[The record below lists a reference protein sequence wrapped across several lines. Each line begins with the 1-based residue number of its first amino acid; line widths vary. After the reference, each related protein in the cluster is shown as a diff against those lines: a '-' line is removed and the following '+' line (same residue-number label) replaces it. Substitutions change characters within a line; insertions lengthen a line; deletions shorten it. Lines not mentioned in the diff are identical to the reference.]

1 VPPGR
6 AGRPEAAS
14 SVAPVSSGYERD
26 AASFPRNVHHIRTTK
41 RHSVRGSDLLDVRI
55 EGPAVVLRFRREE
68 KLNAISTEV
77 EGAIHAALDS
87 EQVREART
95 VVFVGSERAFSAGA
109 DLSEARDESLAG
121 IEAYYRAEGSLYER
135 LARLPQPTFA
145 AVSGWCLGGGLEL
158 ALACDFRIADETAI
172 FGLPEVELGILPSS
186 GGAHR
191 LVRLVGAGRAK
202 ELMLLRPRLGAREA
216 LAYGLVTEVTARGGA
231 LARCLELSERIA
243 ELPAQAVATIKVS
256 ADTMAEMPREASA
269 LVERL
274 AYAALAQTEEA
285 RAAAKRWQKRNR

>member
-1 VPPGR
+1 MADV
-6 AGRPEAAS
+6 
-14 SVAPVSSGYERD
+14 
-26 AASFPRNVHHIRTTK
+26 
-41 RHSVRGSDLLDVRI
+41 LDVRVD
-55 EGPAVVLRFRREE
+55 GPAAVLGFLREE

-77 EGAIHAALDS
+77 ESAVHAALDS
-87 EQVREART
+87 DHVRGART
-95 VVFVGSERAFSAGA
+95 VVFVGSEHAFSAGA

-121 IEAYYRAEGSLYER
+121 IEAYYRAAGSLYER

-145 AVSGWCLGGGLEL
+145 AISGWCLGGGLEL
-158 ALACDFRIADETAI
+158 ALACDFRIADETAT

-202 ELMLLRPRLGAREA
+202 ELMLLRPRFGAQEA
-216 LAYGLVTEVTARGGA
+216 LEAGLVTEVAAKGA
-231 LARCLELSERIA
+231 ALSRCLELSERIA
-243 ELPAQAVATIKVS
+243 ELPAQAVATIKAS
-256 ADTMAEMPREASA
+256 ADAMGEMPREAST

-285 RAAAKRWQKRNR
+285 REAAERWHRRA

>member
-1 VPPGR
+1 MPDFL
-6 AGRPEAAS
+6 E
-14 SVAPVSSGYERD
+14 
-26 AASFPRNVHHIRTTK
+26 
-41 RHSVRGSDLLDVRI
+41 VRV
-55 EGPAVVLRFRREE
+55 EGPAAVLGFRREE

-77 EGAIHAALDS
+77 EAAIHTALDS

-109 DLSEARDESLAG
+109 DLSETRDESLAG

-145 AVSGWCLGGGLEL
+145 AISGWCLGGGLEL
-158 ALACDFRIADETAI
+158 ALACDFRIADETAT

-202 ELMLLRPRLGAREA
+202 ELMLLRSRLGAREA
-216 LAYGLVTEVTARGGA
+216 LEAGLVTEVVEVGA
-231 LARCLELSERIA
+231 TLGRCLELSERIA
-243 ELPAQAVATIKVS
+243 ELPAQAVATIKAS
-256 ADTMAEMPREASA
+256 ADAMAEMPREASA

-285 RAAAKRWQKRNR
+285 RAAAERWHRRR

>member
-1 VPPGR
+1 M
-6 AGRPEAAS
+6 
-14 SVAPVSSGYERD
+14 
-26 AASFPRNVHHIRTTK
+26 
-41 RHSVRGSDLLDVRI
+41 SDLLEVRV
-55 EGPAVVLRFRREE
+55 EGPAAVLRFRREE

-77 EGAIHAALDS
+77 EGAVQAALDS
-87 EQVREART
+87 DEVRAART

-109 DLSEARDESLAG
+109 DLSEVRDESLAG
-121 IEAYYRAEGSLYER
+121 IEAYYRAEGALYER

-145 AVSGWCLGGGLEL
+145 AISGWCLGGGLEL

-202 ELMLLRPRLGAREA
+202 ELMLLRPRIDAREA
-216 LAYGLVTEVTARGGA
+216 LAYGLVTEVVETGA
-231 LARCLELSERIA
+231 ALGRCLELSERIA
-243 ELPAQAVATIKVS
+243 ELPAQAVATIKAS
-256 ADTMAEMPREASA
+256 ADAMAETPREAST

-274 AYAALAQTEEA
+274 AYAALAQSEEA
-285 RAAAKRWQKRNR
+285 RVAGERWRNRSR

>member
-1 VPPGR
+1 MP
-6 AGRPEAAS
+6 
-14 SVAPVSSGYERD
+14 
-26 AASFPRNVHHIRTTK
+26 
-41 RHSVRGSDLLDVRI
+41 DLVDVRV
-55 EGPAVVLRFRREE
+55 EGPAAVLGFRREE

-77 EGAIHAALDS
+77 EAAVQAALDS
-87 EQVREART
+87 DEVRAART

-121 IEAYYRAEGSLYER
+121 IEAYYRAEGLLYER

-202 ELMLLRPRLGAREA
+202 ELMLLRARLGAREA
-216 LAYGLVTEVTARGGA
+216 LAAGLVTEVVEEGA
-231 LARCLELSERIA
+231 ALRRCLELSERIA
-243 ELPAQAVATIKVS
+243 ELPAQAVATIKAS
-256 ADTMAEMPREASA
+256 ADAMAEMPREAST

-285 RAAAKRWQKRNR
+285 REATERWHRRK